1 MRLKSCARGVIPM
14 PDIPNGLLL
23 FGLLFI
29 LVLMRMPIGVSL
41 IGIAFL
47 GIWDALSF
55 RVAWGA
61 LGMVPFQF
69 ASSWVLSSLPTFLFM
84 GFICYHA
91 RLTHGLFEA
100 ARVWLSALPGGVA
113 VASVLGCSGFAAVTG
128 SSVACAAAMGK
139 VAVPEMVRQN
149 YNISLATGTVAAA
162 GTIGALIPPSIILIL
177 YGIVAQVSISQLFL
191 AGIGIGLTTMVAYI
205 AVIVIRVKMNPAL
218 APSVHEEITW
228 PQRWRALAEIW
239 PMLLIALGVFG
250 GLFGGIFTPTEAGAV
265 GAFLSC
271 VVSALKG
278 TLTLEAI
285 RRAATE
291 TLVTTSSLLII
302 AIGASLLTRFMAL
315 SGAGEQIMGVVD
327 GLGLSP
333 LQIMVAI
340 VIVYL
345 LLGMILEPIGAMLLT
360 LPIVLPIIDAN
371 GFSLLWFGVLLAKLL
386 EVGMITPPIGLN
398 VYVIKSVVGRLA
410 STTVIF
416 RGVVPFV
423 LADLILIALM
433 IAFPA
438 VVLMLPHALR

>member
-1 MRLKSCARGVIPM
+1 MF
-14 PDIPNGLLL
+14 DIPNSLLL
-23 FGLLFI
+23 FGLLFV
-29 LVLMRMPIGVSL
+29 LVLLRMPIGVTL
-41 IGIAFL
+41 IGVAFL

-61 LGMVPFQF
+61 LGLVPFQF

-91 RLTHGLFEA
+91 RLTQGLFEA

-128 SSVACAAAMGK
+128 SSVACSAAMGK
-139 VAVPEMVRQN
+139 VAVPEMTRLN
-149 YNISLATGTVAAA
+149 YNIGLATGTVAAA

-177 YGIVAQVSISQLFL
+177 YGIIAQVSISQLFL
-191 AGIGIGLTTMVAYI
+191 AGVGIGLATMVAYA
-205 AVIVIRVKMNPAL
+205 AVIIIRVSLNPAL

-228 PQRWRALAEIW
+228 AQRWRALAEIW
-239 PMLLIALGVFG
+239 PVLLIVLGVFG

-271 VVSALKG
+271 AVSALKG
-278 TLTLEAI
+278 TLTFDAI
-285 RRAATE
+285 RRATAE
-291 TLVTTSSLLII
+291 TLLTTSSLLII

-315 SGAGEQIMGVVD
+315 SGVGTMIMDFVN
-327 GLGLSP
+327 GLGLTP
-333 LQIMVAI
+333 LQIILVI
-340 VIVYL
+340 VVVYL

-360 LPIVLPIIDAN
+360 LPIVLPIVDAN

-410 STTVIF
+410 STTTIF
-416 RGVVPFV
+416 RGVAPFV
-423 LADLILIALM
+423 LADLVLVGLI

-438 VVLMLPHALR
+438 LVLALPMALR